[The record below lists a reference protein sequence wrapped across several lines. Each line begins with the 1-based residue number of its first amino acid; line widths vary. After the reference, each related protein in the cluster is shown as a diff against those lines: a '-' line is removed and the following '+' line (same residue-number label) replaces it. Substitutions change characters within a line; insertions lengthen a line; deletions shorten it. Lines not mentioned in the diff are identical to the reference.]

1 MADQL
6 TDDQISEFKE
16 AFSLFD
22 KDGDGCITTK
32 ELGTVMRSLGQN
44 PTEAELQDMINE
56 HLDIPLGMYRPRFS
70 RSTSAFISPRI
81 AIIDATRL
89 EPEATFEQDDVSMT
103 EPVADLAY
111 KKLEES
117 DSEEELDELNTTIG
131 YKEQDGSSIGFNS
144 ARDPFSF
151 SNGPITR
158 SQTKKM
164 KEAIVGLVYF
174 NPNSDSNQDQAE
186 NQTKIINY
194 SVFNLT

>member
-1 MADQL
+1 MAMITNGMLTQL
-6 TDDQISEFKE
+6 QMGFNGK
-16 AFSLFD
+16 LL
-22 KDGDGCITTK
+22 GC
-32 ELGTVMRSLGQN
+32 
-44 PTEAELQDMINE
+44 